1 MERDSILYQQY
12 AAILKEELRPA
23 MGCTEPI
30 ALAYAGALAR
40 KLLGAEP
47 EKVLVAVSG
56 NIIKNVKSVVVPN
69 TGGLRGIA
77 AAVCAGGC
85 GAMAAKERII
95 VEAENLIGARPG
107 DTVNI
112 EGQTGK
118 VALAIGLV
126 YVLPLI
132 LFFLGYFLCEGL
144 WGAGVPAAIGG
155 FLLGI
160 LIAVIVG
167 RGQRKKGKEISF
179 RIVSFANE

>member
-1 MERDSILYQQY
+1 MIQ
-12 AAILKEELRPA
+12 
-23 MGCTEPI
+23 
-30 ALAYAGALAR
+30 
-40 KLLGAEP
+40 
-47 EKVLVAVSG
+47 KVTVLSVSG
-56 NIIKNVKSVVVPN
+56 TMAKVIHNRPTACHGDCDN
-69 TGGLRGIA
+69 
-77 AAVCAGGC
+77 CAGGC

-126 YVLPLI
+126 YVLPLV

-167 RGQRKKGKEISF
+167 RGQQKKGREISF